1 MDEQALKIQIEEGKV
16 AIAAAQKLISDNKSL
31 YEQTGVGDDLFAK
44 VLANDNFTPEFKD
57 IVKDE
62 RAKAISKMED
72 QGKRHGV
79 SKRSKIAGHAGVTKI

>member
-1 MDEQALKIQIEEGKV
+1 MDEQALQLQIEEGQV

-31 YEQTGVGDDLFAK
+31 YKETGVGDDLFAK
-44 VLANDNFTPEFKD
+44 VLANDNFTSEFKD

-62 RAKAISKMED
+62 RAKAISKIKD
-72 QGKRHGV
+72 QGRRHEA